1 MPNHVSSNLV
11 ITGPSDDVR
20 RFVSHVDRS
29 VTNAGNALDFNGVV
43 PLPEELK
50 GTSSPVHIQSKTEI
64 DNMWSEWNQ
73 KKDAGKFEDRELK
86 YGKPFNL
93 GITQEASDTLIAKY
107 GDNNWYEWAIRN
119 WGTKWGA
126 YDTGEWD
133 VTVNENDNSS
143 ARVSYNTAWSPA
155 TEFFKRASLLFP
167 TLTFVTE
174 YADEGELFVGETN
187 FENGEIIMK
196 IEPEWD
202 SEYGISIRDS
212 VGYGPCED
220 VDEDVLNEDV
230 AIEAIGFSSASQTE

>member
-20 RFVSHVDRS
+20 RFVSDVDRS

-50 GTSSPVHIQSKTEI
+50 GTSSPVHIQTKTEI
-64 DNMWSEWNQ
+64 DNLWAEWNQ
-73 KKDAGKFEDRELK
+73 KKDAGKFNERELK

-93 GITQEASDTLIAKY
+93 GITQEVSDTLIAKY

-133 VTVNENDNSS
+133 VTVDENGNSS

-167 TLTFVTE
+167 TLTFDTE
-174 YADEGELFVGETN
+174 YADEGGGFVAATS
-187 FENGEIIMK
+187 FENGDVTNDIDYEWNSDEG
-196 IEPEWD
+196 IEVRE
-202 SEYGISIRDS
+202 R
-212 VGYGPCED
+212 VGYGECEY

-230 AIEAIGFSSASQTE
+230 AIETIGFSSASQTE